1 MLFCEMFSSIIISV
15 LHYACDLFQSSAHD
29 LYSYKEK
36 VK

>member
-1 MLFCEMFSSIIISV
+1 MLFCTMFSSIIFSV
-15 LHYACDLFQSSAHD
+15 LSYACALFQSSAHD